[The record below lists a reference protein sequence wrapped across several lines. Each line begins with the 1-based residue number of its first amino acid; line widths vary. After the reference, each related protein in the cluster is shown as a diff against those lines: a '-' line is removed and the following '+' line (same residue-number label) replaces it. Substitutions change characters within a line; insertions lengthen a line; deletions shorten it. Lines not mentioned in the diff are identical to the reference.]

1 MNGRVRL
8 AECFAWM
15 ACVGLLP
22 VWVGCGDAPQQKL
35 APAKGKVVFNGQPVE
50 GGSVSFRPLAEV
62 APGVAA
68 RPAAAEVQQD
78 GTFVLTTFQKDDGA
92 TVGKCQV
99 TYLPRLQAAKDYD
112 DKPPMPAWAGALPKD
127 KEIEVQAGQNDFT
140 IELVKP
146 GQAAPDAAAA
156 PPANQ

>member
-1 MNGRVRL
+1 MKYRSRVT
-8 AECFAWM
+8 ECLAWM
-15 ACVGLLP
+15 GCIGLLA
-22 VWVGCGDAPQQKL
+22 VLVGCGDGTKQTL

-50 GGSVSFRPLAEV
+50 GGMISFRPLAEV

-68 RPAAAEVQQD
+68 KPAAAEVQQD
-78 GTFVLTTFQKDDGA
+78 GTFVLTTFTKDDGA
-92 TVGKCQV
+92 TIGKCQV

-112 DKPPMPAWAGALPKD
+112 DKPPVPAWAGTEPKT

-140 IELVKP
+140 IELVKM
-146 GQAAPDAAAA
+146 GQAAPSPAA